1 MTAWNLVRFAVLF
14 PDQGFEHKRDSLFRA
29 LGTNLTR
36 AAAALPFMVD
46 ALAVR
51 HSGLRELVI
60 ATPEGRPEAANN
72 LLATLQKEYASD
84 VLHVVVSS
92 LDQRKKLESVV
103 PWIQG
108 KIAVNNK
115 AMAYLC
121 RNRVCKRPTSDPKV
135 LRKLL
140 IQD

>member
-1 MTAWNLVRFAVLF
+1 MTAWNLVRFAALF
-14 PDQGFEHKRDSLFRA
+14 PDQGFEDKRDALFRA
-29 LGTNLTR
+29 MGVQLTR
-36 AAAALPFMVD
+36 AAGAIPFMID

-60 ATPEGRPEAANN
+60 ATPEGKAQSAAP
-72 LLATLQKEYASD
+72 LLEILQKDYASD

-92 LDQRKKLESVV
+92 TAQRKKLQGVV
-103 PWIQG
+103 PWVEG
-108 KIAVNNK
+108 KIAVNNQ

-121 RNRVCKRPTSDPKV
+121 RNRVCKRPTADPAV

-140 IQD
+140 IEH